1 MKKTLLSLL
10 VALAGLSAMAQ
21 TTTNYDEK
29 LIVSINGE
37 ASDSVPAAITVTD
50 NGDGTIDFSLKNFM
64 LDDIAVG
71 NIDLKS
77 VAKTSK
83 GGYSEI
89 QTKQTITIAPGDDPE
104 VDPDAWLGPMLGE
117 VPIDLSGKLDDTH
130 MYVTINIDMMSSLE
144 QMILVTVGQDV
155 GFNTTGI
162 KAVSAAKQ
170 QGTKTFTLDG
180 RRAGKSAKGLLIVDG
195 KKVVR

>member
-37 ASDSVPAAITVTD
+37 ASDSVPAAIIVTD

-144 QMILVTVGQDV
+144 QMILVTVGQDA

-170 QGTKTFTLDG
+170 QGTKAFTLDG

>member
-29 LIVSINGE
+29 LIVSINGV
-37 ASDSVPAAITVTD
+37 ASDSVPAAIIVTD

-89 QTKQTITIAPGDDPE
+89 QTNQTITIAPGDDPD
-104 VDPDAWLGPMLGE
+104 VDTDAWLGPMLGE

-144 QMILVTVGQDV
+144 QMILVTVGQDA
-155 GFNTTGI
+155 GFTTTGI

-170 QGTKTFTLDG
+170 QGTKAFTLDG